1 MRTSRRSRRSRR
13 PLGAIRRRPAASRG
27 AAAVAV
33 GALAALL
40 TLAGCAGGGPEPAG
54 PGAAPASP
62 APQADGALGSQEA
75 KRPAG
80 TPLDPAG
87 PRLGADLPATPPQ
100 APGFEVSGLPGQL
113 TPPGPASPPV
123 RLTIPSIGVTTRL
136 LRLGLEADGSM
147 QVPVDFDRAGW
158 FAKGPTPGQ
167 VGPAVIAGHV
177 DSRTGPAVF
186 YRLREL
192 RAGDTVQVE
201 RADGTR
207 LRFVVEDARR
217 YPKTSFPTAAV
228 FGPAP
233 WAALRLVTCGGDFDR
248 SARSY
253 QDNLVVFARLAG
265 VSR

>member
-1 MRTSRRSRRSRR
+1 MGVVRR
-13 PLGAIRRRPAASRG
+13 PRRIPAASR
-27 AAAVAV
+27 ATAAVAV
-33 GALAALL
+33 AALAALL
-40 TLAGCAGGGPEPAG
+40 ALEGCAPGGAQPAG
-54 PGAAPASP
+54 SGAAAPASP
-62 APQADGALGSQEA
+62 APQARGTVGSDRAAQAGA
-75 KRPAG
+75 P
-80 TPLDPAG
+80 TPGPAG

-100 APGFEVSGLPGQL
+100 APGFEVAGLPGQL
-113 TPPGPASPPV
+113 TPPGPASPPL

-253 QDNLVVFARLAG
+253 RDNLVVFAHLAG

>member
-1 MRTSRRSRRSRR
+1 MGAVRR
-13 PLGAIRRRPAASRG
+13 PRRIPAASR
-27 AAAVAV
+27 ATAAVAV
-33 GALAALL
+33 AALAALL
-40 TLAGCAGGGPEPAG
+40 ALGGCARGGAQPAG
-54 PGAAPASP
+54 SGTAAP
-62 APQADGALGSQEA
+62 G
-75 KRPAG
+75 
-80 TPLDPAG
+80 PAG

-100 APGFEVSGLPGQL
+100 APGFEVAGLPGQL
-113 TPPGPASPPV
+113 TPPGPSSPPL

-147 QVPVDFDRAGW
+147 QVPVAFDRAGW

-253 QDNLVVFARLAG
+253 RDNLVVFARLAG

>member
-1 MRTSRRSRRSRR
+1 MGAVRR
-13 PLGAIRRRPAASRG
+13 PRRIPAASR
-27 AAAVAV
+27 ATSAVAV
-33 GALAALL
+33 AALAALL
-40 TLAGCAGGGPEPAG
+40 ALGGCARGDAQPAG
-54 PGAAPASP
+54 SGATAPASP
-62 APQADGALGSQEA
+62 APQAGGTVGAGQVGA
-75 KRPAG
+75 T
-80 TPLDPAG
+80 TPDPAG

-113 TPPGPASPPV
+113 TPPGPASPPL

-253 QDNLVVFARLAG
+253 RDNLVVFARLAG